1 LGGNFS
7 LQDAENNNT
16 VTKIDP
22 KTGAVSEVFPED
34 WNNFEDVD
42 NRKVVSP
49 VYIFGEK
56 SEVLDGIIDGSL
68 LGKAVVFTSGNTNLE
83 PEELADLWLAQ
94 VKNPDNHTPE
104 VRAVPLNNH
113 GVSFSEFVTHKI

>member
-1 LGGNFS
+1 

-16 VTKIDP
+16 ITKIDS
-22 KTGAVSEVFPED
+22 KTGEISEVFPED

-68 LGKAVVFTSGNTNLE
+68 LGKAVVFVSGNTNLE
-83 PEELADLWLAQ
+83 SEELADRWLAQ
-94 VKNPDNHTPE
+94 VKNPNLHTPE

-113 GVSFSEFVTHKI
+113 GVSFSEFVTHKIQK